1 LDSLWLLDADTK
13 SNKKHDFIS
22 LRLLAGE
29 YLKVHA
35 EEFAPFLGLSPSDS
49 EYEEYCRKVISVGD
63 AEWGGQLEIK
73 ALCSCLNRTM
83 LIFSADSPV
92 LKMGD
97 EEGKECSKI
106 PLKLAYHRHFYALG
120 EHYNSVAP
128 VIKPCS
134 CSIDE
139 HTTH

>member
-1 LDSLWLLDADTK
+1 
-13 SNKKHDFIS
+13 
-22 LRLLAGE
+22 LAGE
-29 YLKVHA
+29 YLRVHA
-35 EEFAPFLGLSPSDS
+35 EEFAPFLGLLPSDS
-49 EYEEYCRKVISVGD
+49 DYEEYCRKVTSVGD

-97 EEGKECSKI
+97 EEGKDCSRI

-139 HTTH
+139 HTTP